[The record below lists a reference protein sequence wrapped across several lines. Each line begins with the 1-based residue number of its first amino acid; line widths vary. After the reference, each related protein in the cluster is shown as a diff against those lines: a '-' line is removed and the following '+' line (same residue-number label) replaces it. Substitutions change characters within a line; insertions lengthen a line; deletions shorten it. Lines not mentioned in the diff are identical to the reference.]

1 MANLIQTVM
10 SALTPGVTARLADSM
25 GESPSAL
32 TNGLGAAAPALLAG
46 ALQRSATPAGAR
58 SLLDQVNQ
66 TVANGNPLDNLNA
79 VAGDESARSAFLSH
93 GQSLASSLLGGE
105 GNAVTSAIASHAGV
119 GMGSASKLLGLAAP
133 LVMGAIA
140 RLAGPAPTATG
151 LQTLLS
157 GQRPS
162 ILGALPAGMG
172 SLFGLGSTARSGA
185 AAAESHAA
193 HATSTG
199 AAATSAAAARTAE
212 AGGGLGRFLPW
223 IIAALVLIGLLF
235 AMRNC
240 AAQRRGVEP
249 GATTTAPATP
259 NVNGANVNAPAVNT
273 PNVNTRAA
281 NAPNANA
288 PVAANPAPNV
298 SVNLPSG
305 GAITVPE
312 GSIGYNLATFLASN
326 TPGPKTFTFD
336 NLNYDTASA
345 ALTPASQPTVTAITS
360 VLKAYPNAMVKVVG
374 FTDNQGAPAANQ
386 ALSEHRAATV
396 KSQLVAGGVPADHI
410 EAAGMGQ
417 RDPVADNNT
426 DTGRAANRR
435 TELVV
440 LKK

>member
-1 MANLIQTVM
+1 
-10 SALTPGVTARLADSM
+10 
-25 GESPSAL
+25 
-32 TNGLGAAAPALLAG
+32 
-46 ALQRSATPAGAR
+46 
-58 SLLDQVNQ
+58 
-66 TVANGNPLDNLNA
+66 
-79 VAGDESARSAFLSH
+79 
-93 GQSLASSLLGGE
+93 
-105 GNAVTSAIASHAGV
+105 
-119 GMGSASKLLGLAAP
+119 
-133 LVMGAIA
+133 MGAIA

-172 SLFGLGSTARSGA
+172 SLFGLGSTARTGA

-193 HATSTG
+193 HAVSSG
-199 AAATSAAAARTAE
+199 AAATSGVAARTAE

-223 IIAALVLIGLLF
+223 IIAALVLVGLLF

-249 GATTTAPATP
+249 GATAPAPATP
-259 NVNGANVNAPAVNT
+259 NANTPAVNGPNVNAPAANAPAANT

-288 PVAANPAPNV
+288 PPAANPAPSV

-312 GSIGYNLATFLASN
+312 GSIGYNLATFLSSN
-326 TPGPKTFTFD
+326 TPAPRTFTFD

-345 ALTPASQPTVTAITS
+345 DLTPASQPTVTAITS
-360 VLKAYPNAMVKVVG
+360 VLKAYPNAVVKVVG

-417 RDPVADNNT
+417 RNPVADNNT